1 MIFWPGG
8 IMRDYI
14 SPKSGFSNTR
24 LLDTGFRCSHNFLCA
39 VIISTYYYKS
49 LKSDGYLGL
58 VPAIKS
64 LAATL

>member
-1 MIFWPGG
+1 
-8 IMRDYI
+8 MRDYI